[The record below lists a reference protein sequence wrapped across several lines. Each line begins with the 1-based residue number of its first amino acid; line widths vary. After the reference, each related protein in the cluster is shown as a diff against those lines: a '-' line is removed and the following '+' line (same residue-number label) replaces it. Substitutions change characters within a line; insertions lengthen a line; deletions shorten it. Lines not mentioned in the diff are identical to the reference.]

1 MPPPD
6 RGRLGAL
13 VGGVLGRNELT
24 GGLVSLIGDLQAV
37 DEELTRNV
45 HRWLEAD
52 IEGQDD
58 EADSACRAVFAEA
71 VSEPAVPLT
80 FAARTMEAIGTA
92 TAQDARRARL
102 MRRAMLGGGAL
113 SGVAAAY
120 FGGAWAIATLSAI
133 IIRSLDLLL
142 GATVRVASSVQ
153 AGADAWT
160 VLSSIGRAVGA
171 FVSDPTVTVAMLTMQ
186 GLAIAALFALQR
198 LLGTD
203 TEPFK

>member
-1 MPPPD
+1 MD
-6 RGRLGAL
+6 
-13 VGGVLGRNELT
+13 
-24 GGLVSLIGDLQAV
+24 D
-37 DEELTRNV
+37 ELTRNV

-52 IEGQDD
+52 VEGQDD
-58 EADSACRAVFAEA
+58 EADSACRAVFVEA
-71 VSEPAVPLT
+71 VSEPGVPLT

-92 TAQDARRARL
+92 TAEDARRARL
-102 MRRAMLGGGAL
+102 MRRSMLSGGAL
-113 SGVAAAY
+113 GGVAAAY

-171 FVSDPTVTVAMLTMQ
+171 FVSDPTVTVAMLAMQ

>member
-1 MPPPD
+1 M
-6 RGRLGAL
+6 
-13 VGGVLGRNELT
+13 N
-24 GGLVSLIGDLQAV
+24 
-37 DEELTRNV
+37 EELTRNV

-52 IEGQDD
+52 VEGQDD

-71 VSEPAVPLT
+71 VSEPAAPLT

-92 TAQDARRARL
+92 TAEDARRARL

-113 SGVAAAY
+113 GGVAAAY

>member
-1 MPPPD
+1 VPPPD

-13 VGGVLGRNELT
+13 VAGVPGRNELT
-24 GGLVSLIGDLQAV
+24 GGRVSLIGDLQAV
-37 DEELTRNV
+37 DDELTRNV

-52 IEGQDD
+52 VEGQDD
-58 EADSACRAVFAEA
+58 EADSACRAVFGEA
-71 VSEPAVPLT
+71 LSEPAVPLT

-92 TAQDARRARL
+92 TAQDARRAHL

-113 SGVAAAY
+113 GGVAAAY

>member
-52 IEGQDD
+52 VEGQED

-71 VSEPAVPLT
+71 
-80 FAARTMEAIGTA
+80 A
-92 TAQDARRARL
+92 TTQDARRARL

-120 FGGAWAIATLSAI
+120 FGGAWAIAALSAI